1 MARRITVRDLK
12 AGDQV
17 LGFMRLGLALEK
29 GRRADGESIFRFV
42 PSRPQKASSSAFTR
56 WHGFVNSNDTKLGI
70 LKVTVTAVNSL
81 GFATGKESL
90 PAEISYTALSRLRI
104 YSKIAF
110 EPKPEKSSRPTSKGF
125 GTAFKPFKTLTE
137 VIL

>member
-1 MARRITVRDLK
+1 MARITIRDLK
-12 AGDQV
+12 AGDQI

-42 PSRPQKASSSAFTR
+42 PSRPQKASSWALTR
-56 WHGFVNSNDTKLGI
+56 WHGFVNSNDTEIGI

-81 GFATGKESL
+81 GFTTGRESL
-90 PAEISYTALSRLRI
+90 PAEISYTALSRVRI
-104 YSKIAF
+104 YSEISF
-110 EPKPEKSSRPTSKGF
+110 EPKPEKVSRPTSKAL
-125 GTAFKPFKTLTE
+125 GTGFKPYKTLTE

>member
-1 MARRITVRDLK
+1 MARRKHIKDLI

-29 GRRADGESIFRFV
+29 GRSADGESIFRFV
-42 PSRPQKASSSAFTR
+42 PKRPQKASSSALTR
-56 WHGFVNSNDTKLGI
+56 WYGFVNSNDTDIGI

-81 GFATGKESL
+81 GFAGRESL

-104 YSKIAF
+104 YSKISF
-110 EPKPEKSSRPTSKGF
+110 EPRPEKVGRPTSQAL

>member
-1 MARRITVRDLK
+1 MARRKRIKDLK
-12 AGDQV
+12 AGDEV

-29 GRRADGESIFRFV
+29 RRSADGETIFRIV
-42 PSRPQKASSSAFTR
+42 PKRPQKASSSALTR
-56 WHGFVNSNDTKLGI
+56 WYGLVSSNDTVTGI
-70 LKVTVTAVNSL
+70 LKVTVTAVNSQ
-81 GFATGKESL
+81 GFAGRESL
-90 PAEISYTALSRLRI
+90 PAEVSYTALSRLRI

-110 EPKPEKSSRPTSKGF
+110 EPRPEKVGRPTSKAL